1 MIAPTLSSVKAFNE
15 LHFLSCGQVGLCLAR
30 LAKKFAVLVQGVL
43 ESPLM
48 HGRKDQKNANE
59 SGNTISGELD
69 EQALTRDLKRFVEES
84 ELSIPKIASEMGVLS
99 ATLTMWI
106 AGTTKPSRRELLAIK
121 SFLERRK

>member
-1 MIAPTLSSVKAFNE
+1 MLQSQPM
-15 LHFLSCGQVGLCLAR
+15 Q
-30 LAKKFAVLVQGVL
+30 
-43 ESPLM
+43 
-48 HGRKDQKNANE
+48 GRKDQKNVNE

>member
-1 MIAPTLSSVKAFNE
+1 MHGGSSLGVFTADTPWSEATVN
-15 LHFLSCGQVGLCLAR
+15 

-69 EQALTRDLKRFVEES
+69 EQALTRNITRFVEES
-84 ELSIPKIASEMGVLS
+84 DVSIPKIGSEMGVLS
-99 ATLTMWI
+99 ATLPMWI
-106 AGTTKPSRRELLAIK
+106 AGTTKPSRTELLAIK

>member
-1 MIAPTLSSVKAFNE
+1 M
-15 LHFLSCGQVGLCLAR
+15 HGGSCLGVFTADTPWSEATVN

-84 ELSIPKIASEMGVLS
+84 ELSIPKIASEMGVFS
-99 ATLTMWI
+99 ATLSMWI
-106 AGTTKPSRRELLAIK
+106 AGTTKPSRTGLLAIK
-121 SFLERRK
+121 SFLERRG